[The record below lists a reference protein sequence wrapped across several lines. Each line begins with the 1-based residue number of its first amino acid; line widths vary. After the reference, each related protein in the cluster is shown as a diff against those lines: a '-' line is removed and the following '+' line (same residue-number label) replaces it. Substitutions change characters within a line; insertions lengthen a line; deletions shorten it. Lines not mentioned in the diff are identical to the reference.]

1 MKHVRQT
8 QIKQAYQRGGQSL
21 VEVTSGLVL
30 IFAVVLALAD
40 LGAVIYACALN
51 DTACRNAAN
60 AAAAGSPGEANYRA
74 QLIISRAN
82 AGGFNSSFADFELV
96 PPVKTDI
103 TAQPLLRVDP
113 ETHQT
118 FSPGGLV
125 SGNVEVTT
133 QVEVKPF
140 VLGAI
145 LKGRVPLT
153 FRSTQSCPIR
163 YMEPAGA
170 TSRSRR

>member
-1 MKHVRQT
+1 MKHVRPA
-8 QIKQAYQRGGQSL
+8 QIKRANWPRGQSL

-40 LGAVIYACALN
+40 LGAVIYATALN

-60 AAAAGSPGEANYRA
+60 AAAVGSPGEANFRA

-82 AGGFNSSFADFELV
+82 AGGFNSCFANFELV
-96 PPVKTDI
+96 PPVKTVI
-103 TAQPLLRVDP
+103 TSEPVLRVEP
-113 ETHQT
+113 ETGRT

-133 QVEVKPF
+133 QVEVRPF

-145 LKGRVPLT
+145 LKGKVPLT

-163 YMEPAGA
+163 YMEPAGS
-170 TSRSRR
+170 TPRSRR